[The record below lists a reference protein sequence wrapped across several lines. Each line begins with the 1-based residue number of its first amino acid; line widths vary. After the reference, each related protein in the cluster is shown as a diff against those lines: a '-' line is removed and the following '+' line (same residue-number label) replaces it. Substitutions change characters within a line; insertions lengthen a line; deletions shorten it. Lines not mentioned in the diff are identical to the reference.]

1 MGSVIAVAN
10 QKGGVGKTTSAVNI
24 AASLGLLGYRAL
36 LVDLDP
42 QGSATSG
49 VGVPKRGLRFTVRD
63 LLLGNCKPDEVIV
76 HTGFERLDLI
86 PANTS
91 LAGAEFDLLD
101 GEGAQRHLAH
111 ALESIRERYDYIM
124 IDCPPSLGMLT
135 INAMVAANGVIIPM
149 QCEFYALE
157 GLSQLTAT
165 IARIK
170 QRYNPRLTITGI
182 LITMLNKRLA
192 LSVQVI
198 EELRKH
204 YGDRLFGTT
213 IARNVRIP
221 EAPSFGM
228 PVYYHDKRARGAKDY
243 LELARELTTRA

>member
-1 MGSVIAVAN
+1 MGSIIAIAN
-10 QKGGVGKTTSAVNI
+10 QKGGVGKTSSAVNI
-24 AASLGLLGYRAL
+24 AASLGLLGHRTL

-49 VGVPKRGLRFTVRD
+49 VGIPKRGLRYTVRD
-63 LLLGNCKPDEVIV
+63 LLLGNCRAEEAVLP
-76 HTGFERLDLI
+76 TNFERLSLL
-86 PANTS
+86 PANVS

-101 GEGAQRHLAH
+101 GAGAERHLAN
-111 ALESIRERYDYIM
+111 ALEGIRAQYDYII

-135 INAMVAANGVIIPM
+135 VNALVAANGVIIPM

-170 QRYNPRLTITGI
+170 QRYNPRLAITGI
-182 LITMLNKRLA
+182 LITMFNKRLA

-198 EELRKH
+198 EELKKH
-204 YGDRLFGTT
+204 YGDRLFETA

-243 LELARELTTRA
+243 MDLARELTTRA